1 MDLHRFIP
9 FFDPSVKEWA
19 LEARILRWLTFMWLG
34 LGLIVLYSASYPI
47 ADADFGDGLYYVK
60 RQLIWVVI
68 GLVGFS
74 LIVHSPLR
82 YVQGIAHWCLFS
94 LMGLLFLTLLP
105 GLGTTIN
112 GATRWLVIGGVPIQP
127 SELLKPF
134 LVLQG
139 ARIFSQWGR
148 LSWQTRLL
156 WLGVFALVLMGILLQ
171 PNLST
176 TALCGITLW
185 LLALA
190 AGLPYLQ
197 LGMAALAGGCLGVL
211 SIATRE
217 YQRRRVL
224 SFLDPWADPRG
235 DSYQLVQ
242 SLLAIGS
249 GGPWGSGFGLSQQK
263 LFYLPIQYTDFIFAV
278 FAEEFGLIGGILLIL
293 FLAAYA
299 TLALRIAMKAQR
311 PVHQLVAMGA
321 MIFLIGQSLLNI
333 GVATGALPTTGLPF
347 PMFSYGGNS
356 MIASLLLAGLLIR
369 VAREGSEAEVVSLG
383 EHRRKV
389 AERLLAASD
398 SRNLT
403 GSNRRDRWTP
413 ESAFSPSP
421 PRERGTA
428 RRRRRARSLT

>member
-1 MDLHRFIP
+1 M
-9 FFDPSVKEWA
+9 KEWA
-19 LEARILRWLTFMWLG
+19 IEARILRWLTFMWLG
-34 LGLIVLYSASYPI
+34 LGLVVLYSASYPI

-60 RQLIWVVI
+60 RQLVWVVI

-82 YVQGIAHWCLFS
+82 YVQGIAHWCLFG
-94 LMGLLFLTLLP
+94 LMGLLFMTLLP

-148 LSWQTRLL
+148 LSWATRLV
-156 WLGVFALVLMGILLQ
+156 WLGVFACILLGILLQ

-190 AGLPYLQ
+190 AGLPYLH
-197 LGMAALAGGCLGVL
+197 LMTAALAGGCLGVL

-224 SFLDPWADPRG
+224 SFLDPWQDPRG

-278 FAEEFGLIGGILLIL
+278 FAEEFGLIGGGLLIV
-293 FLAAYA
+293 FLGAYA
-299 TLALRIAMKAQR
+299 TLALRIAIKAQR
-311 PVHQLVAMGA
+311 PLHQLVAMGA
-321 MIFLIGQSLLNI
+321 MIFLVGQSLLNI
-333 GVATGALPTTGLPF
+333 GVATGTLPTTGLPF

-369 VAREGSEAEVVSLG
+369 VAREGSEAQVVSLG
-383 EHRRKV
+383 EHRRKTTGP
-389 AERLLAASD
+389 LLAAANTPGMMTALARRSTP
-398 SRNLT
+398 SELATPSPRLT
-403 GSNRRDRWTP
+403 GS
-413 ESAFSPSP
+413 E
-421 PRERGTA
+421 
-428 RRRRRARSLT
+428 RRRRRTRSLT